1 MNLIE
6 KVKGILL
13 RPKDTLLILKTEQEI
28 IDGLLIYICILA
40 LIPMIATFIGK
51 AVVGIGIGEWGRFRA
66 PAGYASITALIL
78 YVLTVGSV
86 FLIGLI
92 IDFFAPTFGGN
103 RNFLRAIKTAAYSC
117 TPFMLGGILAIF
129 TSTIISLLWFI
140 FALYG
145 IYILYLALP
154 VFMESPGEQNISYS
168 IVTIAGAIIV
178 ALVSG
183 LIVYNVN
190 NAFMMSAIN
199 RAFY

>member
-6 KVKGILL
+6 KVKGVLL
-13 RPKDTLLILKTEQEI
+13 KPKDTLPILKTEQEI
-28 IDGLLIYICILA
+28 IHGLIIYICILA

-66 PAGYASITALIL
+66 PAGYAFITALIL
-78 YVLTVGSV
+78 YALTVGSV

-103 RNFLRAIKTAAYSC
+103 RNYLMAIKTAAYSC

-129 TSTIISLLWFI
+129 PSIILSILWFI

-154 VFMESPGEQNISYS
+154 VFMESPREQIILYS
-168 IVTIAGAIIV
+168 VVTVAGAIIV
-178 ALVSG
+178 ALVFG
-183 LIVYNVN
+183 LIVYSVN
-190 NAFMMSAIN
+190 NAFMTSAIN